1 MMTVIRIRP
10 AVEDDS
16 TALFEWRNDEV
27 SRQAS
32 ISQDPVARDDH
43 DRWFASSLASSRRS
57 IYLAIDDESGERVGM
72 CRFDLDESGSTAEV
86 SINLNP
92 VWRGHGLAGEVLAL
106 AIERY
111 GSSETGRVPLT
122 ATIRSTN
129 PASAR
134 IFVNAGFALD
144 RDGAEFA
151 HYQRPGITSG

>member
-27 SRQAS
+27 SRRAS

-43 DRWFASSLASSRRS
+43 DRWFASSLASARRA

-92 VWRGHGLAGEVLAL
+92 GWRGHGLAFPVLAS
-106 AIERY
+106 AIEHYR
-111 GSSETGRVPLT
+111 EHHALRIPLT
-122 ATIRSTN
+122 ATIRMSN
-129 PASAR
+129 LASAR
-134 IFVNAGFALD
+134 VFLSAGFVVTSSVEPLD
-144 RDGAEFA
+144 
-151 HYQRPGITSG
+151 HYLLE